1 MAISSRKVS
10 IQVALASVVD
20 VFDASTGTANC
31 LYLCG
36 IVVIKLGSRSKPS
49 EVCILTVMLTNEI
62 VEDHTSNHY
71 HFLLPHG
78 VVPHPVKNLPLHF
91 Q

>member
-10 IQVALASVVD
+10 IQVALASAVD
-20 VFDASTGTANC
+20 VSDASAGTANR
-31 LYLCG
+31 LDLFG
-36 IVVIKLGSRSKPS
+36 MVGIKLGSRSNRAKS
-49 EVCILTVMLTNEI
+49 ASSLFMLTNEI

>member
-1 MAISSRKVS
+1 VASSSRKVS

-20 VFDASTGTANC
+20 VFDASAGTANC

-49 EVCILTVMLTNEI
+49 EVCILTVMLKNEI
-62 VEDHTSNHY
+62 VEDHTSNNY

-78 VVPHPVKNLPLHF
+78 VVPHLVYNLPLHF